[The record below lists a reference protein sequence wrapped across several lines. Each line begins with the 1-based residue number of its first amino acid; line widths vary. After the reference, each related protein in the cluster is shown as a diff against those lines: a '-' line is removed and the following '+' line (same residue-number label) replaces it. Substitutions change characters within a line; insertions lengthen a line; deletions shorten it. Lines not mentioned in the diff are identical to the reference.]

1 MAPNLDKV
9 LAVAAGLIED
19 LVLRDT
25 VRITGPATGG
35 PVLNPDTGNLEYPD
49 GALIYEGPGA
59 VLAEAAQAQL
69 SAVLDATQGWV
80 QETGS
85 RYRLLTPLNAPVAT
99 KDSQVTVTAVHDPV
113 NTALL
118 GRSWVCGDPGR
129 ASTLEAVRVTP
140 LDQNRKAAA
149 P

>member
-1 MAPNLDKV
+1 MPNLDKA
-9 LAVAAGLIED
+9 LAIAAGLIEN

-25 VRITGPATGG
+25 VRITGPTTGG
-35 PVLNPDTGNLEYPD
+35 PVLNPDTGDLEYPD
-49 GALIYEGPGA
+49 GTVLYEGPGA
-59 VLAEAAQAQL
+59 VQAEAAQAQL

-85 RYRLLTPLNAPVAT
+85 RYRLLTPLDAPVAP
-99 KDSQVTVTAVHDPV
+99 KDAQVTVTAVHDPA

-140 LDQNRKAAA
+140 LDQNRRGAS
-149 P
+149 